1 MVRSKQ
7 HENDPQ
13 EKMDEAATLRTLNAF
28 AVDLMS
34 IPTVEDLFWYVAQN
48 VVGRLQFLDCVIYQA
63 NDAQTELVQVA
74 ALGEKNPFGR
84 SILNPLIIPF
94 GKGITGQVA
103 ERREAI
109 VRDDL
114 LLDENYIADTQ
125 VARSE
130 ICVPIVCGNRV
141 AGVIDSEH
149 PDPNAFGP
157 AELEV
162 LITIAALIGAKLMQ
176 LAEADRSNRRYHD
189 LVEAHSQLS
198 REVTNRR
205 ALEAELFTARKLE
218 AVGRLTGRFAHE
230 FNNLLTVISGNLEF
244 LEEDVPDGA
253 PSETLAAAQ
262 EAARRGGEVI
272 QSMLTFSQ
280 RVRLSPEV
288 ADLNRFVQA
297 FCTDPQNVEPEVI
310 QTSLGRDIAPVN
322 VDLNVLQSVLRNL
335 VGNASDAL
343 GDAGIIHI
351 ETQNIT
357 HTLRDTRQL
366 SSALAPGQYVRLS
379 VSDNGEGIGQD
390 SLQQIFDPFFTTKEV
405 GEGTGLGLSM
415 VLGFMQQSG
424 GTVEVDSTLGKGS
437 TFHLY
442 FPAEPD
448 IERVS

>member
-1 MVRSKQ
+1 MIKPIHQ
-7 HENDPQ
+7 DNDPND
-13 EKMDEAATLRTLNAF
+13 MLDEAATLRTLNAF

-48 VVGRLQFLDCVIYQA
+48 VAGRLNFLDCVIYQA

-84 SILNPLIIPF
+84 SILNPLKIPF

-103 ERREAI
+103 EAREAI

-114 LLDENYIADTQ
+114 LLDQDYITDTK

-130 ICVPIVCGNRV
+130 ICVPIICGNRI

-149 PDPNAFGP
+149 PEPNAFGP

-162 LITIAALIGAKLMQ
+162 LITIAALTGAKLMQ

-189 LVEAHSQLS
+189 LVEAHAQLS
-198 REVTNRR
+198 QEVTNRR

-218 AVGRLTGRFAHE
+218 AVGRLTGQFAHE

-244 LEEDVPDGA
+244 LEEDIPEGV

-262 EAARRGGEVI
+262 QAARRGGEVI

-280 RVRLSPEV
+280 RTRLSPEI
-288 ADLNRFVQA
+288 ADLNSVVTA
-297 FCTDPQNVEPEVI
+297 FCADIDN
-310 QTSLGRDIAPVN
+310 IAPELIALELGHGIAQVN
-322 VDLNVLQSVLRNL
+322 VDLTIFKSILRHL
-335 VGNASDAL
+335 VGNARDAL
-343 GDAGIIHI
+343 KNDGLIHI
-351 ETQNIT
+351 ETKNVT
-357 HTLRDTRQL
+357 HTLRDARQL
-366 SSALAPGQYVRLS
+366 SSALLPGHYVRLS
-379 VSDNGEGIGQD
+379 VSDNGAGIGQD
-390 SLQQIFDPFFTTKEV
+390 DLQQIFDPFFTTKPV
-405 GEGTGLGLSM
+405 GKGTGLGLSM

-424 GTVEVDSTLGKGS
+424 GTVEVQSDLGKGS

-442 FPAEPD
+442 FPAEPG
-448 IERVS
+448 IERLC